1 MIVKGIEGK
10 QFSFHLEF
18 VINDKNVIRISF
30 SNIFKEQKSCSGTS
44 IQIPLTL
51 EPVWTILHIQGFNIL
66 HDAGIFSS
74 SSTDKKFFL
83 RSVQMCSN
91 IWIKGIYTSD
101 IAYNVQSFPKEVHLK
116 SKSKEQWH

>member
-1 MIVKGIEGK
+1 M
-10 QFSFHLEF
+10 
-18 VINDKNVIRISF
+18 INDKNVIRISF

-51 EPVWTILHIQGFNIL
+51 EPVWTILHVQGFNIL

-83 RSVQMCSN
+83 RSV
-91 IWIKGIYTSD
+91 
-101 IAYNVQSFPKEVHLK
+101 
-116 SKSKEQWH
+116 